1 MRSRGIDTVI
11 LAGCTTSGCIRASA
25 IDSLQYGY
33 HTIVVREAVGDRAPG
48 PHEANLFDIDAKYG
62 DVVQLAEALDYLALI
77 YRERRFRG
85 PGAAR
90 FRPLVAPR
98 ATRLSIVHNDWR
110 THGRDA
116 HRPARNYRR
125 SSTTCWRRAKK
136 PRRSLSRRVV
146 ARGRAVRAGQTVCR
160 SHIQATARH
169 AAGSLPSKVDPDSA
183 AARWLNEHFG
193 GNWRYEISAQKR
205 EGDEAIVLG
214 KLTFGR
220 ENAIRTQFGRAKIS
234 GDAVAASSGGLR
246 FKVGGAGSEQDERE
260 AFRRAAEAALSNC
273 VDLI

>member
-1 MRSRGIDTVI
+1 MADTPANTPRPQLSSVFDDMLTKSKRSLDDLYRGG
-11 LAGCTTSGCIRASA
+11 LSRAGGSSA
-25 IDSLQYGY
+25 QA
-33 HTIVVREAVGDRAPG
+33 RP
-48 PHEANLFDIDAKYG
+48 F
-62 DVVQLAEALDYLALI
+62 
-77 YRERRFRG
+77 
-85 PGAAR
+85 AAR
-90 FRPLVAPR
+90 
-98 ATRLSIVHNDWR
+98 
-110 THGRDA
+110 
-116 HRPARNYRR
+116 
-125 SSTTCWRRAKK
+125 TT
-136 PRRSLSRRVV
+136 
-146 ARGRAVRAGQTVCR
+146 T
-160 SHIQATARH
+160 TARH

-193 GNWRYEISAQKR
+193 GKWRYEISAQKR